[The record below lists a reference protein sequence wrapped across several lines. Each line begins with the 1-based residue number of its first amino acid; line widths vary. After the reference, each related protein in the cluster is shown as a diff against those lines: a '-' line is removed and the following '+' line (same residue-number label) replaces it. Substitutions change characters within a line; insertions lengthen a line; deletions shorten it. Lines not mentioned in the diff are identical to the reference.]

1 MDNNILFAVFW
12 FVCTVTD
19 FYAKVKASG
28 IKFCTAV
35 HQRPRQGII
44 NFLNFAP
51 SEAPNRTNRPARGP
65 RPPACKHYR
74 IDVPM

>member
-1 MDNNILFAVFW
+1 VDNNISFAVFW

-28 IKFCTAV
+28 INAV
-35 HQRPRQGII
+35 HRRPRQGII

-74 IDVPM
+74 RDVPM